1 MKQWWWYDDDDNVGD
16 VVDDEHNNDDDCDS
30 DDDDGNDSDD
40 EEKVMWWLWWSDI
53 SMVLDIPV
61 SGSDGLGSAN
71 LPQHVLPPNQP
82 GNTLQFSTLSIQTDV
97 HEHI

>member
-1 MKQWWWYDDDDNVGD
+1 
-16 VVDDEHNNDDDCDS
+16 
-30 DDDDGNDSDD
+30 
-40 EEKVMWWLWWSDI
+40 
-53 SMVLDIPV
+53 MVLDIPV

-82 GNTLQFSTLSIQTDV
+82 GNTLQFSTLSI